1 MTGWRSP
8 DTNKKLPK
16 GNVDASKRSVE
27 QAHRK
32 TLSADSDNLDQCILP
47 WCHKCQC
54 FVIDVDTR
62 DVKASLRG
70 DLAGEPSGAASN
82 IQ

>member
-32 TLSADSDNLDQCILP
+32 TLSADSDNLGQCISP
-47 WCHKCQC
+47 PCKCQC